1 MEPPTLS
8 EKLQSLIEKAIEIR
22 LIQLAVI
29 KDVQSM
35 TLLTSTQTN

>member
-8 EKLQSLIEKAIEIR
+8 KKLQSLIEKAIEIR

-35 TLLTSTQTN
+35 TLLASTQKN

>member
-22 LIQLAVI
+22 LIQLAVM

-35 TLLTSTQTN
+35 TVLVSTQTN